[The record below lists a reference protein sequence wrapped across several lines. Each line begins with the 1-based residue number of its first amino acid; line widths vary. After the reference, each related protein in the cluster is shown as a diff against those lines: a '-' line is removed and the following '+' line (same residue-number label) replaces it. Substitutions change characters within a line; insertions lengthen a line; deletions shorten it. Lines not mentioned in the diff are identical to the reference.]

1 MNQKTAWKWIRELLL
16 IILGNALTASASAF
30 FIVPN
35 DLVVGGTTGIG
46 VLVGQFFPHIK
57 VSFVVFVL
65 NVFLFLLGFL
75 FLGKKFALTT
85 LLGTFLFP
93 GFIAIFEF
101 MIGDHVLTE
110 DKMLASLMS
119 GLLIGAGIGIV
130 VRVGSSTGGFDI
142 PPLILHKLFSI
153 PVSISIW
160 TVDVIIIIVQ
170 CFILPIENALYGIFM
185 AVFYSFLI
193 DRVSVIGQ
201 KKIQVNVISRK
212 FEEIRLA
219 ILDDLNRG
227 ATILH
232 GQTGYLREEC
242 DVIMTI
248 IAPRELVKLKELVQK
263 IDEEAFIT
271 ISSVSEVRGRGFTM
285 DRISL
290 KLASEEAVKISSHK
304 TK

>member
-46 VLVGQFFPHIK
+46 ALVGQFFPHIK

-101 MIGDHVLTE
+101 MIGNHVLTE

-119 GLLIGAGIGIV
+119 GLLIGQHLDGRRHYHYRAMFYPSDRKCT
-130 VRVGSSTGGFDI
+130 VRY
-142 PPLILHKLFSI
+142 
-153 PVSISIW
+153 
-160 TVDVIIIIVQ
+160 
-170 CFILPIENALYGIFM
+170 LYGGILLLPHR
-185 AVFYSFLI
+185 SCI
-193 DRVSVIGQ
+193 RDRAKENTSQ
-201 KKIQVNVISRK
+201 CHQP
-212 FEEIRLA
+212 EI
-219 ILDDLNRG
+219 
-227 ATILH
+227 
-232 GQTGYLREEC
+232 
-242 DVIMTI
+242 
-248 IAPRELVKLKELVQK
+248 
-263 IDEEAFIT
+263 
-271 ISSVSEVRGRGFTM
+271 
-285 DRISL
+285 
-290 KLASEEAVKISSHK
+290 
-304 TK
+304 